1 MSGSALGEMRT
12 EEAQAGHGVE
22 AGGGESG
29 CGDLGEPVRSPQ
41 DAVEEAVGH
50 GSLGFK

>member
-1 MSGSALGEMRT
+1 MSGSVLGEKKT
-12 EEAQAGHGVE
+12 EEAQAGGGVG

-29 CGDLGEPVRSPQ
+29 SGELGEPVRSPQ

-50 GSLGFK
+50 DSLGFK